1 MTNPVPKARAMTP
14 AQVVAYLQVSER
26 PDRGAVLGEGN
37 DRATAEQRKHTH
49 AVQPGM
55 WCLSMDTEE
64 IQAVPAQPVGAREGA
79 ILWRLRASP

>member
-14 AQVVAYLQVSER
+14 AQVVAYLQVIER

-37 DRATAEQRKHTH
+37 DRATAEQRK
-49 AVQPGM
+49 
-55 WCLSMDTEE
+55 
-64 IQAVPAQPVGAREGA
+64 IQAVPPQPVGAREGA